1 MDLLILALG
10 PSLPFSCQRLGLQ
23 LLSLFPKTA
32 TISVRP
38 LSRAGTSTH
47 ERGDEIMRV
56 KVVSYT
62 TIVIASDAYHLMPHS
77 LSKKHKY
84 INENFLL
91 KGKTSNVF

>member
-1 MDLLILALG
+1 
-10 PSLPFSCQRLGLQ
+10 
-23 LLSLFPKTA
+23 
-32 TISVRP
+32 
-38 LSRAGTSTH
+38 
-47 ERGDEIMRV
+47 MRV

-91 KGKTSNVF
+91 KGKISNVF

>member
-1 MDLLILALG
+1 M
-10 PSLPFSCQRLGLQ
+10 
-23 LLSLFPKTA
+23 
-32 TISVRP
+32 
-38 LSRAGTSTH
+38 H
-47 ERGDEIMRV
+47 V
-56 KVVSYT
+56 KVVSYM